1 MANVTITLDDGM
13 LREARIRAV
22 AEGSSFQS
30 VVRSLVAEWLRR
42 DAAQEEAVAAIRGL
56 LDAEEYDSGGVP
68 WSREELYE
76 GMLR

>member
-1 MANVTITLDDGM
+1 MANVTITLDDDL
-13 LREARIRAV
+13 LREARTRAV

-30 VVRSLVAEWLRR
+30 VVRALVAEWLRR
-42 DAAQEEAVAAIRGL
+42 DVAQDEAVAAIRGL
-56 LDAEEYDSGGVP
+56 LDAGAFDSGGTP